1 MWFLYVLRCTNDA
14 LYTGITT
21 DVERRFEEHRAG
33 QGARYT
39 RQYPPEELLAV
50 WPYPDRSQASSA
62 EHAFKQLSRMEK
74 LSRIEERRPLVGAPF
89 DFERF
94 EDHRSYRFCPRCGG
108 ALTPLQVGQERVP
121 VCTVCGRRN
130 YVNAKPAAGMLLLR
144 EGRVLLVHRNLEP
157 YLGYW
162 DIPGGFLQEEEL
174 PAAGALREVAEETG
188 LRAHIVDFLGFYMD
202 HYDYQGDRYAILNI
216 YFVGAAE
223 GEPTAGDD
231 ADGWRWFPLDDLPE
245 QVAFEH
251 AGRVLADL
259 CRWADGRAER

>member
-1 MWFLYVLRCTNDA
+1 MWFLYVLRCSNDA

-21 DVERRFEEHRAG
+21 DVERRVEEHRLG
-33 QGARYT
+33 EGARYT
-39 RQYPPEELLAV
+39 RQHPPVELLAV
-50 WPYPDRSQASSA
+50 WPYPDRSEATKA
-62 EHAFKQLSRMEK
+62 ELAFKCLSRAGK
-74 LSRIEERRPLVGAPF
+74 LSKIEERRPFMGAPF

-94 EDHRSYRFCPRCGG
+94 DDHRSYRFCPRCGG
-108 ALTPLQVGQERVP
+108 SLSPRQVGEDLVP

-130 YVNAKPAAGMLLLR
+130 YVNAKPAAGMLILR

-174 PAAGALREVAEETG
+174 PETAALREVVEETG
-188 LRAHIVDFLGFYMD
+188 LRARVVDFLGFYGD

-223 GEPTAGDD
+223 GEPTPGDD

-245 QVAFEH
+245 QIAFEH
-251 AGRVLADL
+251 AARVLDDL
-259 CRWADGRAER
+259 RRWVEGREEK